1 MERQGQQ
8 PPSLEQR
15 LNREIIRPDSRITT
29 IVSGGMDSITLMY
42 FALTKT
48 TPDKVTAL
56 SFDYGQRHKKELE
69 RAREICADLGVNH
82 RVVDLSGVSQI
93 LTSSLTSDQDV
104 PHGHYAEDNMRATV
118 VPNRNAIMLS
128 IAYGAAISNGSET
141 LLYGAHTGDHAI
153 YPDCRPEFVKAL
165 DKAFRTGNKGFG
177 NTRIKAPFVE
187 ITKSEIAKVGLE
199 LGVPYEKTWS
209 CYEGQERPC
218 MGCGTCVERTE
229 AFLDNNVP
237 DPLLTADEWQTAV
250 QLHAEAVRNYEAS
263 K

>member
-1 MERQGQQ
+1 MERGGQQ
-8 PPSLEQR
+8 MSLEQR
-15 LNREIIRPDSRITT
+15 VNREIIRPDSRITT
-29 IVSGGMDSITLMY
+29 IVSGGMDSVTLLH

-48 TPDKVTAL
+48 SPDKVTAL
-56 SFDYGQRHKKELE
+56 SFDYGQRHRKELE
-69 RAREICADLGVNH
+69 YARQMCADLGVAH

-93 LTSSLTSDQDV
+93 LTSSLTSEQDV
-104 PHGHYAEDNMRATV
+104 PHGHYAEDNMKATV

-128 IAYGAAISNGSET
+128 IAYGAAISNGSEN
-141 LLYGAHTGDHAI
+141 LLYGAHAGDHFV

-165 DKAFRTGNKGFG
+165 DKAFRVGNKGFG

-187 ITKSEIAKVGLE
+187 ISKSEIVKLGLE
-199 LGVPYEKTWS
+199 MGVPYEKTWS

-229 AFLDNNVP
+229 SFLDNGVA
-237 DPLLTADEWQTAV
+237 DPLLTPEEWTQAV
-250 QLHAEAVRNYEAS
+250 QLHSEAVKNYEAN